1 MITRLL
7 ILLNLVGFAWEVS
20 VAGPGMFSAMG
31 SDAVARVYQ
40 QAAVAPYPVLVEHQ
54 WWRIISSGFLHAGLV
69 HIAVNM
75 ISLYSLGRFIEAII
89 GSGRMALI
97 YTISLIASGLAV
109 VYMSPMDSAG
119 AVGAS
124 GAIFGLFGALFAA
137 GFKLGPRGMQLVRD
151 NLGILVLNL
160 VITFT
165 VPGIAW
171 QAHVGGLIAGFIV
184 TFLIYSPPR
193 RVAPVVVDAATGS
206 EYETEYQ
213 APPPHIQP

>member
-1 MITRLL
+1 MITRFL
-7 ILLNLVGFAWEVS
+7 ILLNLAGFAWEVS

-54 WWRIISSGFLHAGLV
+54 WWRILTSGFLHAGLV

-75 ISLYSLGRFIEAII
+75 ISLYSLGRFIEAIM
-89 GSGRMALI
+89 GSGRMAVI
-97 YTISLIASGLAV
+97 YALSLLASGLAV
-109 VYMSPMDSAG
+109 VYMSPMDSPG

-137 GFKLGPRGMQLVRD
+137 GFKLGPPGMQLIKD
-151 NLGILVLNL
+151 NLGILILNL

-171 QAHVGGLIAGFIV
+171 QAHVGGLIAGFII
-184 TFLIYSPPR
+184 TYIIYAPPR
-193 RVAPVVVDAATGS
+193 RVAPVVVDAAGS

-213 APPPHIQP
+213 APPPPIQQ